1 MPDTV
6 KSASIKEGV
15 IQLIQRL
22 PDDCTLEDIEYHLY
36 VRSKVDKALATL
48 DDGKETTQE
57 EAERRMSEWLQS
69 FGKTSR

>member
-36 VRSKVDKALATL
+36 VRSKVDKALTTL